1 VSVIQNKNIIYQ
13 LFLRGILMKK
23 LLLAATTA
31 AIMTGAGTA
40 SAIEISGNVGMAT
53 DYVFRGQS
61 QTGEE
66 AAISGGF
73 DLGFDSGLYVG
84 TWASNVNYGDGA
96 TAEMDF
102 YVGYGF
108 DVSEDITLDFS
119 LVKYVYPG
127 NQTYN
132 YEEYIASTSLYGLD
146 VTVLHSPEYLGDGG
160 ESFMYYNLGYGF
172 DLPYD
177 IALGLNV
184 GLNDSDGAFI
194 GGETGDDD
202 YVDYAVSLSKEVY
215 GVEWGVTYYDTDID
229 GDVNELADARFVLSI
244 SKSL

>member
-1 VSVIQNKNIIYQ
+1 
-13 LFLRGILMKK
+13 MKK

-31 AIMTGAGTA
+31 AIITGAGTA
-40 SAIEISGNVGMAT
+40 SAVEIAGNVGMAT

-61 QTGEE
+61 QTIEE
-66 AAISGGF
+66 ASISGGF
-73 DLGFDSGLYVG
+73 DLGFDSGFYLG
-84 TWASNVNYGDGA
+84 TWASNVQYAGSNA

-108 DVSEDITLDFS
+108 EASENISFDFS
-119 LVKYVYPG
+119 AIQFVYPG
-127 NQTYN
+127 EQSFN
-132 YEEYIASTSLYGLD
+132 YEEYVASMSAFGLD
-146 VTVLHSPEYLGDGG
+146 ATVVHSPEYLGEGG

-177 IALGLNV
+177 ISLGFSA
-184 GLNDSDGAFI
+184 GLNDSDGAEI
-194 GGETGDDD
+194 GGEAGEDSYID
-202 YVDYAVSLSKEVY
+202 YSVSLSKEAY

-229 GDVNELADARFVLSI
+229 GDVNELADARVVFSI